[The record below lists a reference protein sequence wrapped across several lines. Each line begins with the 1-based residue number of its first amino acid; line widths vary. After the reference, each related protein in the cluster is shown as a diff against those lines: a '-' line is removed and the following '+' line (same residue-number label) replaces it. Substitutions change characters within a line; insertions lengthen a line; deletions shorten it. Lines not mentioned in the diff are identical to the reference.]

1 LTGREVGG
9 RISEGTIREIRE
21 KADIVAVVS
30 ETVSLARS
38 GGSFKGLCP
47 FHREKTPS
55 FFVHPSRQ
63 AFKCFGCGE
72 GGSVFHFLMKA
83 RNLSFAE
90 AVEDLGERY
99 GVEVQYEKGPP
110 SRRPGED
117 LYRILRLAADTYREL
132 LRSSPSGKS
141 ARDLLVRRGVT
152 KEAEQEFFLG
162 YGGQGKDLLSVL
174 EREGIE
180 PGRAAQAGLL
190 FPQEGGGFRERFR
203 GRLIFP
209 ITDARGRVCGF
220 GARAIG
226 DATPKY
232 LNSPESELYRKSS
245 LLYGLFQALPAV
257 RNEKKVLV
265 VEGYMDLIGL
275 WQRGIRNV
283 VATCGT
289 SLTESHARTLKRLS
303 DTVIL
308 LFDGDVAGKRSA
320 VRAGEPLYA
329 AGVSPLALFP
339 PKGMDPDDWAKETAG
354 QELLDRI
361 GRAVPLMET
370 IERAAARKFDL
381 SQITGK
387 LSYLRLMGKYL
398 PWIVE
403 PAEQRLYVQRVAK
416 SAGLPEETV
425 LEQVRGKGHAS
436 PPAAPGIPGR
446 AAGGRPEEGL
456 LLCLLSRDP
465 SLIGDVRRD
474 GVFELLEGEEV
485 REAVGLLRGRAEA
498 GDAADLNGILDGEI
512 SEAARRLVSGE
523 IVRAEMSAVEA
534 RRIYPDVV
542 LGLRRRKLDREIA
555 RLGEAHKAAVAA
567 GDQRLAHEMLTAQ
580 ISAKNEKE
588 RLERERNAS
597 VR

>member
-1 LTGREVGG
+1 VGG
-9 RISEGTIREIRE
+9 RISESTIREIRE

-38 GGSFKGLCP
+38 GSSFKGLCP

-99 GVEVQYEKGPP
+99 GVPVQYEKGPP
-110 SRRPGED
+110 SKRPGED
-117 LYRILRLAADTYREL
+117 LYRILRLAADAYREL
-132 LRSSPSGKS
+132 LRSSPSGKP
-141 ARDLLVRRGVT
+141 AREFLVRRGVT
-152 KEAEQEFFLG
+152 REAEQEFFLG
-162 YGGQGKDLLSVL
+162 YGGHGKDLLSVL

-203 GRLIFP
+203 GRVIFP
-209 ITDARGRVCGF
+209 VTDARGRVCGF

-257 RNEKKVLV
+257 RNEKRVLV

-308 LFDGDVAGKRSA
+308 IFDGDVAGKRSA
-320 VRAGEPLYA
+320 VRAGGPLYS
-329 AGVSPLALFP
+329 AGVSPMVIFP
-339 PKGMDPDDWAKETAG
+339 PKGMDPDDWAKETTG
-354 QELLDRI
+354 TELSDRI
-361 GRAVPLMET
+361 ARAVPLMET
-370 IERAAARKFDL
+370 IERAAARKYDL

-398 PWIVE
+398 PWITE
-403 PAEQRLYVQRVAK
+403 PAEQRIYVQRVAQ

-425 LEQVRGKGHAS
+425 LDQLRGKGFVS
-436 PPAAPGIPGR
+436 PDAAPGIPGR
-446 AAGGRPEEGL
+446 TPGGRPEEGL

-474 GVFELLEGEEV
+474 GVLEWIEGEEV
-485 REAVGLLRGRAEA
+485 REAVGLLSRRAEA
-498 GDAADLNGILDGEI
+498 GEGADLNEILDGEI
-512 SEAARRLVSGE
+512 SDSARRRISEE
-523 IVRAEMSAVEA
+523 IFRADMSAGDA

-542 LGLRRRKLDREIA
+542 LGLKIRKLDREIA
-555 RLGEAHKAAVAA
+555 RLGEESKAAQGA
-567 GDQRLAHEMLTAQ
+567 GDLRRAQEIFTELLA
-580 ISAKNEKE
+580 AKNEKE
-588 RLERERNAS
+588 RLKQERNAS

>member
-1 LTGREVGG
+1 VGG
-9 RISEGTIREIRE
+9 RISESTIREIRE

-30 ETVSLARS
+30 ETVPLARS
-38 GGSFKGLCP
+38 GSSFKGLCP

-99 GVEVQYEKGPP
+99 GVPVQYEKGPP
-110 SRRPGED
+110 SKRPGED
-117 LYRILRLAADTYREL
+117 LYRILRVAADSYREL
-132 LRSSPSGKS
+132 LRSSPSGKP
-141 ARDLLVRRGVT
+141 ARELLARRGVT
-152 KEAEQEFFLG
+152 REAEQEFFLG

-190 FPQEGGGFRERFR
+190 FPLEGGGFRERFR
-203 GRLIFP
+203 GRVIFP
-209 ITDARGRVCGF
+209 VADARGRVCGF

-226 DATPKY
+226 DASPKY

-245 LLYGLFQALPAV
+245 LLYGLFQALPSV
-257 RNEKKVLV
+257 RNENKVLV
-265 VEGYMDLIGL
+265 VEGYMDLIAL
-275 WQRGIRNV
+275 WQKGIRNV

-320 VRAGEPLYA
+320 VRAGGPLYS
-329 AGVSPLALFP
+329 AGVSPLVIFP
-339 PKGMDPDDWAKETAG
+339 PKGMDPDDWAKETTG
-354 QELLDRI
+354 TELSDRI
-361 GRAVPLMET
+361 ARAVPLMET
-370 IERAAARKFDL
+370 IERAAARKYDR

-398 PWIVE
+398 PWITE
-403 PAEQRLYVQRVAK
+403 PAEQRIYVQRVAQ

-425 LEQVRGKGHAS
+425 LEQVRGKGQAA
-436 PPAAPGIPGR
+436 PAADTGVPGR
-446 AAGGRPEEGL
+446 APGGRPEEGL
-456 LLCLLSRDP
+456 LLYLLSRDP
-465 SLIGDVRRD
+465 SLVGDVRRD
-474 GVFELLEGEEV
+474 GVMDWVEGEEV
-485 REAVGLLRGRAEA
+485 REAVGLLARRAEA
-498 GDAADLNGILDGEI
+498 GAAADLNAILDADI
-512 SEAARRLVSGE
+512 SDSARRRITEE
-523 IVRAEMSAVEA
+523 IFRAEMSAGDA

-542 LGLRRRKLDREIA
+542 LGLKIRKLDREIS
-555 RLGEAHKAAVAA
+555 RLGEESRAAQVA
-567 GDQRLAHEMLTAQ
+567 GDLRRAQEMLAAQ
-580 ISAKNEKE
+580 IAAKNEKE

>member
-1 LTGREVGG
+1 VGG
-9 RISEGTIREIRE
+9 RISESTIREIRE

-38 GGSFKGLCP
+38 GSSFKGLCP

-99 GVEVQYEKGPP
+99 GVPIQYEKGPP
-110 SRRPGED
+110 SKRPGED
-117 LYRILRLAADTYREL
+117 LFRILRVAAETYREL
-132 LRSSPSGKS
+132 LRSSPFGKP
-141 ARDLLVRRGVT
+141 AREFLARRGVT

-174 EREGIE
+174 AREGIE
-180 PGRAAQAGLL
+180 PGRSAQAGLL
-190 FPQEGGGFRERFR
+190 FPQEGGGHRERFR
-203 GRLIFP
+203 GRVIFP
-209 ITDARGRVCGF
+209 VTDARGRVCGF
-220 GARAIG
+220 GARAID

-245 LLYGLFQALPAV
+245 LLYGLFQALPAI

-275 WQRGIRNV
+275 WQRGVRNV

-308 LFDGDVAGKRSA
+308 LFDGDIAGKRSA
-320 VRAGEPLYA
+320 VRAGGPLYT
-329 AGVSPLALFP
+329 AGVSPLVLFP
-339 PKGMDPDDWAKETAG
+339 PKGMDPDDWAKETTG
-354 QELLDRI
+354 PELSDRI
-361 GRAVPLMET
+361 ARAVPLMEY
-370 IERAAARKFDL
+370 IERAAARKYDL

-398 PWIVE
+398 PWITE
-403 PAEQRLYVQRVAK
+403 PAEQRLYVQRVAH

-425 LEQVRGKGHAS
+425 LDQVRGKGFAS
-436 PPAAPGIPGR
+436 AAAAPGIPGR
-446 AAGGRPEEGL
+446 PSGGRPEEGL

-465 SLIGDVRRD
+465 SLIEDVRRD
-474 GVFELLEGEEV
+474 GVLEWIEGEEV
-485 REAVGLLRGRAEA
+485 REAVGLLSRRAEA
-498 GDAADLNGILDGEI
+498 GGSADLNEVLDGEI
-512 SEAARRLVSGE
+512 SDAARRRISEE
-523 IVRAEMSAVEA
+523 IFRAEMSAGDA

-542 LGLRRRKLDREIA
+542 LGLRIRKLEREIV
-555 RLGEAHKAAVAA
+555 RLGEESKAAIGA
-567 GDQRLAHEMLTAQ
+567 GDQRRAQ
-580 ISAKNEKE
+580 EIFTELKAAKNEKE
-588 RLERERNAS
+588 RLKQERNAS

>member
-1 LTGREVGG
+1 VGG
-9 RISEGTIREIRE
+9 RISESTIREIRE

-38 GGSFKGLCP
+38 GSSFKGLCP

-99 GVEVQYEKGPP
+99 GVPVQYEKGPP
-110 SRRPGED
+110 SKRPGED
-117 LYRILRLAADTYREL
+117 LYRILRLAADAYREL
-132 LRSSPSGKS
+132 LRSSPSGKP
-141 ARDLLVRRGVT
+141 AREFLVRRGVT
-152 KEAEQEFFLG
+152 REAEQEFFLG
-162 YGGQGKDLLSVL
+162 YGGHGKDLLSVL

-203 GRLIFP
+203 GRVIFP
-209 ITDARGRVCGF
+209 VTDARGRVCGF

-257 RNEKKVLV
+257 RNEKRVLV

-308 LFDGDVAGKRSA
+308 IFDGDVAGKRSA
-320 VRAGEPLYA
+320 VRAGGPLYS
-329 AGVSPLALFP
+329 AGVSPMVIFP
-339 PKGMDPDDWAKETAG
+339 PKGMDPDDWAKETTG
-354 QELLDRI
+354 TELSDRI
-361 GRAVPLMET
+361 ARAVPLMET
-370 IERAAARKFDL
+370 IERAAARKYDL

-398 PWIVE
+398 PWITE
-403 PAEQRLYVQRVAK
+403 PAEQRIYVQRVAQ

-425 LEQVRGKGHAS
+425 LDQLRGKGFAS
-436 PPAAPGIPGR
+436 PDAAPGIPGR
-446 AAGGRPEEGL
+446 TPGGRPEEGL

-474 GVFELLEGEEV
+474 GVLEWIEGEEV
-485 REAVGLLRGRAEA
+485 REAVGLLSRRAEA
-498 GDAADLNGILDGEI
+498 GEGADLNEILDGEI
-512 SEAARRLVSGE
+512 SDSARRRISEE
-523 IVRAEMSAVEA
+523 IFRADMSAGDA

-542 LGLRRRKLDREIA
+542 LGLKIRKLDREIA
-555 RLGEAHKAAVAA
+555 RLGEESKAAQGA
-567 GDQRLAHEMLTAQ
+567 GDLRRAQEIFTELLA
-580 ISAKNEKE
+580 AKNEKE
-588 RLERERNAS
+588 RLKQERNAS

>member
-1 LTGREVGG
+1 MGG
-9 RISEGTIREIRE
+9 RISESTIREIRE

-38 GGSFKGLCP
+38 GSSFKGLCP

-99 GVEVQYEKGPP
+99 GVPVQYEKGPP
-110 SRRPGED
+110 SKRPGED
-117 LYRILRLAADTYREL
+117 LYRILRLAADAYREL
-132 LRSSPSGKS
+132 LRSSPSGKP
-141 ARDLLVRRGVT
+141 AREFLVRRGVT
-152 KEAEQEFFLG
+152 REAEQEFFLG
-162 YGGQGKDLLSVL
+162 YGGHGKDLLSVL

-203 GRLIFP
+203 GRVIFP
-209 ITDARGRVCGF
+209 VTDARGRVCGF

-257 RNEKKVLV
+257 RNEKRVLV

-308 LFDGDVAGKRSA
+308 IFDGDVAGKRSA
-320 VRAGEPLYA
+320 VRAGGPLYS
-329 AGVSPLALFP
+329 AGVSPMVIFP
-339 PKGMDPDDWAKETAG
+339 PKGMDPDDWAKETTG
-354 QELLDRI
+354 TELSDRI
-361 GRAVPLMET
+361 ARAVPLMET
-370 IERAAARKFDL
+370 IERAAARKYDL

-398 PWIVE
+398 PWITE
-403 PAEQRLYVQRVAK
+403 PAEQRIYVQRVAQ

-425 LEQVRGKGHAS
+425 LDQLRGKGFAS
-436 PPAAPGIPGR
+436 PDAAPGIPGR
-446 AAGGRPEEGL
+446 TPGGRPEEGL

-474 GVFELLEGEEV
+474 GVLEWIEGEEV
-485 REAVGLLRGRAEA
+485 REAVGLLSRRAEA
-498 GDAADLNGILDGEI
+498 GEGADLNEILDGEI
-512 SEAARRLVSGE
+512 SDSARRRISEE
-523 IVRAEMSAVEA
+523 IFRADMSAGDA

-542 LGLRRRKLDREIA
+542 LGLKIRKLDREIA
-555 RLGEAHKAAVAA
+555 RLGEESKAAQGA
-567 GDQRLAHEMLTAQ
+567 GDLRRAQEIFTELLA
-580 ISAKNEKE
+580 AKNEKE
-588 RLERERNAS
+588 RLKQERNAS

>member
-1 LTGREVGG
+1 VGG
-9 RISEGTIREIRE
+9 RISESTIREIRE

-38 GGSFKGLCP
+38 GSSFKGLCP

-99 GVEVQYEKGPP
+99 GVPVQYEKGPP
-110 SRRPGED
+110 SKRPGED
-117 LYRILRLAADTYREL
+117 LYRILRLAADAYREL
-132 LRSSPSGKS
+132 LRSSPSGKP
-141 ARDLLVRRGVT
+141 AREFLVRRGVT
-152 KEAEQEFFLG
+152 REAEQEFFLG
-162 YGGQGKDLLSVL
+162 YGGHGKDLLSVL

-203 GRLIFP
+203 GRVIFP
-209 ITDARGRVCGF
+209 VTDARGRVCGF

-257 RNEKKVLV
+257 RNEKRVLV

-308 LFDGDVAGKRSA
+308 IFDGDVAGKRSA
-320 VRAGEPLYA
+320 VRAGGPLYS
-329 AGVSPLALFP
+329 AGVSPMVIFP
-339 PKGMDPDDWAKETAG
+339 PKGMDPDDWAKETTG
-354 QELLDRI
+354 TELSDRI
-361 GRAVPLMET
+361 ARAVPLMET
-370 IERAAARKFDL
+370 IERAAARKYDL

-398 PWIVE
+398 PWITE
-403 PAEQRLYVQRVAK
+403 PAEQRIYVQRVAQ

-425 LEQVRGKGHAS
+425 LEQLRGKGFAS
-436 PPAAPGIPGR
+436 PASAPGIPGR
-446 AAGGRPEEGL
+446 TPGGRPEEGL

-474 GVFELLEGEEV
+474 GVLEWIEGEEV
-485 REAVGLLRGRAEA
+485 REAVGLLSRRAEA
-498 GDAADLNGILDGEI
+498 GEGADLNEILDGEI
-512 SEAARRLVSGE
+512 SDSARRRISEE
-523 IVRAEMSAVEA
+523 IFRADMSAGDA

-542 LGLRRRKLDREIA
+542 LGLKIRKLDREIA
-555 RLGEAHKAAVAA
+555 RLGEESKAAQGA
-567 GDQRLAHEMLTAQ
+567 GDLRRAQEIFTELLA
-580 ISAKNEKE
+580 AKNEKE
-588 RLERERNAS
+588 RLKQERNAS

>member
-1 LTGREVGG
+1 MTGREVGG
-9 RISEGTIREIRE
+9 RISESTIREIRE
-21 KADIVAVVS
+21 KTDIVAVVS

-99 GVEVQYEKGPP
+99 GVQVQYEKGPP
-110 SRRPGED
+110 SKRPGED

-132 LRSSPSGKS
+132 LRSSPSGKP
-141 ARDLLVRRGVT
+141 ARDLLVRRGVA

-174 EREGIE
+174 EREGVE
-180 PGRAAQAGLL
+180 LARAAQAGLL

-209 ITDARGRVCGF
+209 VTDARGRVCGF

-245 LLYGLFQALPAV
+245 LLYGLFQALPV
-257 RNEKKVLV
+257 IRNEKKVLV

-354 QELLDRI
+354 HELLDRI

-387 LSYLRLMGKYL
+387 LSYLRLMRKYL

-416 SAGLPEETV
+416 SAGIPEDTV
-425 LEQVRGKGHAS
+425 LEQVRGKGPAS
-436 PPAAPGIPGR
+436 PAAASGIPGR

-465 SLIGDVRRD
+465 SLIGEVRRD
-474 GVFELLEGEEV
+474 GVFGLLEGDEV
-485 REAVGLLRGRAEA
+485 REAVGLLSDRAESGEA
-498 GDAADLNGILDGEI
+498 VDINGILDSGI
-512 SEAARRLVSGE
+512 SDAARRMISEE
-523 IVRAEMSAVEA
+523 IFRAEMSAVDA

-542 LGLRRRKLDREIA
+542 LGLKIRKLDREIA
-555 RLGEAHKAAVAA
+555 RLGDESKAAQGA
-567 GDQRLAHEMLTAQ
+567 GDLRRAQ
-580 ISAKNEKE
+580 EIFTELKAAKNEKE

>member
-1 LTGREVGG
+1 VGG
-9 RISEGTIREIRE
+9 RITESTIREIRE

-38 GGSFKGLCP
+38 GSSFKGLCP

-99 GVEVQYEKGPP
+99 GVPIQYEKGPP
-110 SRRPGED
+110 SRKPGED
-117 LYRILRLAADTYREL
+117 LYRILRLAAETYREL
-132 LRSSPSGKS
+132 LRSSPSGKP
-141 ARDLLVRRGVT
+141 ARELLGRRGVT

-162 YGGQGKDLLSVL
+162 FGGQGKDLLSVL
-174 EREGIE
+174 DREGIE
-180 PGRAAQAGLL
+180 PGRAAQSGLL
-190 FPQEGGGFRERFR
+190 FPQEGGGYRERFR

-209 ITDARGRVCGF
+209 ITDTRGRVCGF

-257 RNEKKVLV
+257 RNEKKVVV

-275 WQRGIRNV
+275 WQKGIRNV

-320 VRAGEPLYA
+320 VRAGGPLYA
-329 AGVSPLALFP
+329 AGVSPLVLFP
-339 PKGMDPDDWAKETAG
+339 PKGLDPDDWAKETTAP
-354 QELLDRI
+354 ELSDRI
-361 GRAVPLMET
+361 ARAVPLMEY
-370 IERAAARKFDL
+370 IERAAARKYDL

-398 PWIVE
+398 PWITG
-403 PAEQRLYVQRVAK
+403 PAEQRLYVQRVAQ

-425 LEQVRGKGHAS
+425 LEQVRGKGFAS
-436 PPAAPGIPGR
+436 AAPATGIPGGTP
-446 AAGGRPEEGL
+446 GGRPEEGL
-456 LLCLLSRDP
+456 LLRLLSRDP
-465 SLIGDVRRD
+465 SLIEDVRRD
-474 GVFELLEGEEV
+474 GVLEWIEGEEV
-485 REAVGLLRGRAEA
+485 REAVGLLSRRAEGGA
-498 GDAADLNGILDGEI
+498 GADLNEILDAEI
-512 SEAARRLVSGE
+512 SDAARRRISEE
-523 IVRAEMSAVEA
+523 IFRAEMSAGDA

-542 LGLRRRKLDREIA
+542 LGLKIRRLEREIV
-555 RLGEAHKAAVAA
+555 RLGEESKAAIGA
-567 GDQRLAHEMLTAQ
+567 GDRRRAQEIFTELLA
-580 ISAKNEKE
+580 AKNEKE
-588 RLERERNAS
+588 RLKRERNAS